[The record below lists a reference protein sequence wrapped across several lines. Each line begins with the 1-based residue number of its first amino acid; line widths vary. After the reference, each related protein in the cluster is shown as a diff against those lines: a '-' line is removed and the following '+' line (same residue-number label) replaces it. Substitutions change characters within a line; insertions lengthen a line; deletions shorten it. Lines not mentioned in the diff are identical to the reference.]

1 MTIAALTTPRRW
13 SRWVVPI
20 VGIAVGVLVVWLGR
34 LGPDWPAQEF
44 RAWSAARGLRVWTNR
59 WYAGQPLPGYSVL
72 YPPISALFGAGMT
85 GVLAVGAALAAA
97 TRLAPSAA
105 RLRVV
110 GYHVSVVAVLVAD
123 LLIGQIPYLLGVA
136 FSIAAVRAIVCRRPV
151 VAAVLAA
158 ASSLSSP
165 LAGGFLL
172 LASPALARACG
183 TRRAA
188 PLAAAL
194 AGIGVAALYGG
205 AGGPFPFSGVN
216 LFYCLACAA
225 LALLASVRRLPAL
238 RVLGLTYALAALVA
252 FAVPNPVGGNLA
264 RLGQLLALPLLW
276 HVAPAV
282 HRRVRP
288 ALAAVAA
295 LALIW
300 PLAPAVSSIGRA
312 SADPSRSPSYY
323 TGLLAF
329 LHTQDPRAG
338 RLEIAFTAD
347 HWEAYYVA
355 RHFPIARGWERQTD
369 LAANHVLYQPLTA
382 TAYRHWL
389 DDNGVDLVALSNA
402 PIDYGGQ
409 AEARLLQHPP
419 GYLLPVWH
427 DQNWRVWRVRDP
439 AGLVTGPA
447 SLTTLGA
454 DSFTLTFRRPGTAI
468 VRIHAGE
475 LWTVTSGEGC
485 LTSTRAGWIAVTAPA
500 RGHLILAAELGLPRA
515 PTDGLCS

>member
-1 MTIAALTTPRRW
+1 MP
-13 SRWVVPI
+13 VVG
-20 VGIAVGVLVVWLGR
+20 VAVAVLVVWVGR

-44 RAWSAARGLRVWTNR
+44 RAWSAARGVTIWTNR

-72 YPPISALFGAGMT
+72 YPPISAVFGAGVT
-85 GVLAVGAALAAA
+85 GVLALGAALVAAARLAPAA
-97 TRLAPSAA
+97 TRV
-105 RLRVV
+105 RFV
-110 GYHVSVVAVLVAD
+110 GYHVSVVAVLAAD

-136 FSIAAVRAIVCRRPV
+136 FGVGAVRALVCRRPV
-151 VAAVLAA
+151 AAAVLAA
-158 ASSLSSP
+158 ACSLSSP

-172 LASPALARACG
+172 LAGPALARACG
-183 TRRAA
+183 VRRAS

-194 AGIGVAALYGG
+194 AGIGIAALYGG
-205 AGGPFPFSGVN
+205 AGGPFPFSGAD

-225 LALLASVRRLPAL
+225 LALLASIRRLPAL

-264 RLGQLLALPLLW
+264 RFGQLLALPLLW
-276 HVAPAV
+276 HVAPTV
-282 HRRVRP
+282 HRRARA

-300 PLAPAVSSIGRA
+300 PLSPAISSIGRA

-323 TGLLAF
+323 TGLLSF
-329 LHTQDPRAG
+329 LRTQDPRAG

-369 LAANHVLYQPLTA
+369 LAVNQVLYRPLTA
-382 TAYRHWL
+382 AVYRQWL
-389 DDNGVDLVALSNA
+389 DDNAVDLVALPDA

-409 AEARLLQHPP
+409 AEAQLLRHPP
-419 GYLLPVWH
+419 SYLQPVWH
-427 DQNWRVWRVRDP
+427 DRYWRVWRVRDP
-439 AGLVTGPA
+439 AGLVSGPA

-454 DSFTLTFRRPGTAI
+454 DSFGLTFHRPGTAI
-468 VRIHAGE
+468 VRIRAGR
-475 LWTVTSGEGC
+475 LWTLVSGEGC
-485 LTSTRAGWIAVTAPA
+485 LTSTRTGWIAVTTPTA
-500 RGHLILAAELGLPRA
+500 GHLNLAATFGLP
-515 PTDGLCS
+515 TDSADPRCS